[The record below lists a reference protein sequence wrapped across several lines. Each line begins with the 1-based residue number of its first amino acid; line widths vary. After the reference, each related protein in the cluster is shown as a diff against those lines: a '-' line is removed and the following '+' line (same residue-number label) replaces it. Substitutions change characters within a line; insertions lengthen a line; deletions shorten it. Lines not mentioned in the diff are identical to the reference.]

1 MSTPPRT
8 ALYVPADRPERF
20 AKAMATDADAVVID
34 LEDAVALDYKDTARA
49 ALAEWLDADVGSG
62 SASVWVRVNGGDL
75 LAADLDVA
83 VRPGI
88 TGVWLPKCESRDEVE
103 SLDRAL
109 SRLESQRG
117 LDPIAVSP
125 LIESGRGVLEAA
137 EIAAGPRIAYL
148 QLGEVDL
155 AVDLGVEPTPGGA
168 ELAWARGQV
177 VVASSAVLQVPPL
190 GPVSVET
197 RDLESFAADTRALR
211 RFGFHG
217 RACIHPRQVDAV
229 RTVYEPT
236 PDEIAW
242 ARDVLARLDEARGG
256 DGG

>member
-1 MSTPPRT
+1 MPSH
-8 ALYVPADRPERF
+8 
-20 AKAMATDADAVVID
+20 
-34 LEDAVALDYKDTARA
+34 
-49 ALAEWLDADVGSG
+49 S
-62 SASVWVRVNGGDL
+62 
-75 LAADLDVA
+75 
-83 VRPGI
+83 
-88 TGVWLPKCESRDEVE
+88 
-103 SLDRAL
+103 
-109 SRLESQRG
+109 
-117 LDPIAVSP
+117 
-125 LIESGRGVLEAA
+125 
-137 EIAAGPRIAYL
+137 
-148 QLGEVDL
+148 

-190 GPVSVET
+190 GPVSVKT

-256 DGG
+256 AVVDASGRMLDEAVARRARVILG